1 MSISRIAMFIKRYDK
16 VVSRLPVFVQ
26 QNINAQAPLKF
37 MERLEVKIIKDKS
50 IKVIPQLTIFWDK
63 HITLRM
69 TIMLSRKCSKKG

>member
-1 MSISRIAMFIKRYDK
+1 MFIKGYDK

-26 QNINAQAPLKF
+26 QNINAQAPLNF

-69 TIMLSRKCSKKG
+69 TIMLSRRCSKKGW

>member
-1 MSISRIAMFIKRYDK
+1 MLIKRYDK

-37 MERLEVKIIKDKS
+37 IERLEVKIIKDKS

-69 TIMLSRKCSKKG
+69 TIMLSRRCSKKGW

>member
-1 MSISRIAMFIKRYDK
+1 MLIKRYDK

-26 QNINAQAPLKF
+26 QNINVQAPLKF

-50 IKVIPQLTIFWDK
+50 IKAISELTIFWDK

-69 TIMLSRKCSKKG
+69 TIMLSRRCSKKGW

>member
-1 MSISRIAMFIKRYDK
+1 MLIKRYDK

-37 MERLEVKIIKDKS
+37 MGRLEVKIIKDKS
-50 IKVIPQLTIFWDK
+50 IKVIPKLIIFWDK

-69 TIMLSRKCSKKG
+69 TIMLSRRCSKKKDGDST